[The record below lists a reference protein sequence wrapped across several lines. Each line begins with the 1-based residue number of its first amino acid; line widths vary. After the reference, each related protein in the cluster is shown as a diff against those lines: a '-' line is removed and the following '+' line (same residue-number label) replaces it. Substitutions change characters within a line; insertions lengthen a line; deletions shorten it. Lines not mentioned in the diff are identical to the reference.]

1 MARAIVATKQ
11 FDRSI
16 KAAAASST
24 AAIGGI
30 SRTAEGLGLITGTA
44 GAAALKMAI
53 DFESAFT
60 GVLKTVEGTDAQLDK
75 LRTGILDMSEALPA
89 TANDIAGVA
98 EQAGQLGIETNNVL
112 GFTKVMIDMGES
124 TNLSANDAA
133 QSLARFFNIM
143 GTGASK
149 FDNLGSSIVDLGNNF
164 ATTESEITDISLRL
178 AGAGKIVGLAES
190 DILGL
195 STAMSSIGIAAER
208 GGTAMTRTL
217 VEINTAVDGG
227 GERLQKFADVAGTT
241 ATAFASTW
249 KDEPINAVLEFIEGI
264 KRLGE
269 EGGNVSTTLDDLD
282 LRGIRVQQT
291 LTGLA
296 SAGNLTA
303 DAVERSATAWEQNTA
318 LATEAGR
325 RYATTESQ
333 LRQFGN
339 TLKRELIDTGT
350 ERLPDLLALLEDNA
364 EDLPKILGDLADA
377 GLDLFEALSSGV
389 PLLEAL
395 LIIVSKIPSELV
407 AFGISIG
414 FVSRFS
420 RALVGPLNAVLLG
433 MSRLPAIATASRL
446 GLSSMS
452 AAAHGATTSMRTAA
466 SSIAATDAAL
476 GVSSAG
482 IAGTAAANAE
492 IRRALNVPFAAGTG
506 QTGPLTKTANQTKTA
521 AGSIVNSTGRARV
534 SFGAL
539 TAGLVVGAIALSEV
553 NAGMGEN
560 ARQTRQAEGAV
571 KEYSRALSA
580 ILAEGSSPLQ
590 AVGPAFDFEGFPD
603 NESTLD
609 LSFNVFKEYGEL
621 VQAVGGDFQI
631 TSDLVDKAGLSMSQI
646 SREAVSS
653 TEGFRRLG
661 DTVREESGNLGNLDW
676 LNNVFV
682 WMDDDRVDNFTK
694 AWNELGRELRSGAI
708 DALDELVQQGIVTD
722 GALALM
728 SLAVNE
734 HIGEWT
740 DFGTTLNVL
749 LPQYVKFIDT
759 VSGGVTELGLDPR
772 LARTL
777 ATVNLDLETGKVNA
791 DGFLDS
797 ASRLSDVEG
806 TQSFGLS
813 DAGFEAI
820 EKAVGASYDIATAR
834 RDAERLLAE
843 VASNPDTTI
852 LDVQAGIEAFG
863 PRAGAAALGV
873 ELWNEEI
880 TTARELAAAPP
891 IAPNIDAGLV
901 DETLRDTAQANEVA
915 KAATAAAKQELA
927 GLGYTGL
934 QVADILTVMN
944 DANEDMGR
952 SALAARSEIEQQY
965 IATALLGGS
974 MDDVANVANA
984 LNVEEQDLVDIT
996 AALNEEMAGL
1006 ADSMLSA
1013 VPGMESAI
1021 GFMRGRLQEQYDAM
1035 SDEFQE
1041 GTTFGEFEIDKTSLA
1056 SYSQGLADVQ
1066 SGQAEAFQFAS
1077 DIDFLGG
1084 DRRTDDLAKAL
1095 ARLAETDAEAAI
1107 KLAAEARRIG
1117 PDAASKFEVVVEEI
1131 EVANEIIQSVI
1142 DKAALKITETD
1153 NRVRNDL
1160 QFGTV
1165 KTVDAMVAKYGEGAR
1180 AIIES
1185 LELIEEASEP
1195 PEAETEE
1202 GRAVANVF
1210 EAFET
1215 APETFVAKL
1224 EMTADPDINFDD
1236 LRAGEGARQ
1245 VQAILGAAG
1254 FAAPQIRA
1262 VMKLDDAEF
1271 AATVSQA
1278 LLDVGQITDE
1288 THLAVIKPILDDS
1301 SKEEINELFAK
1312 VSDITENK
1320 TVNIVYDVV
1329 FRVGNRPDELIEGGP
1344 IPQAKNYTEVPK
1356 TAVGQANALPYLQDI
1371 SGTQL
1376 QELRNTRQLAKFL
1389 PEEVQRSLLAVR
1401 GHTSERITQLI
1412 EGDAGGLERELAIA
1426 TDELNRFREEGGVEV
1441 PVTADASGVGS
1452 ALTQI
1457 AAAYQVAA
1465 AANPIEIPVKLTV
1478 TGTPHQGGQI
1488 GNELRYYEI
1497 LAAQNAGLQWRAPA
1511 EGGLMDYYAKG
1522 GMSDDPHR
1530 AQIAPAGAWRVWAEP
1545 ETGGEAYIPMG
1556 MNKRGRSQGIL
1567 AEVARRF
1574 GYGLVSAADD
1584 EERKRRHVR
1593 RFADGGLINGPM
1605 RPATSSVSSDN
1616 RTTVRNEYNVSQ
1628 PVNFQG
1634 DMTFTDPRQT
1644 VEYAQRR
1651 RRTNALVGIA

>member
-60 GVLKTVEGTDAQLDK
+60 GVLKTVEGTDVQLDK

-89 TANDIAGVA
+89 TANEIAGVA
-98 EQAGQLGIETNNVL
+98 EQAGQLGIETNSVL

-241 ATAFASTW
+241 ATAFAATW
-249 KDEPINAVLEFIEGI
+249 KDEPIDAVLEFIEGI

-350 ERLPDLLALLEDNA
+350 ERLPVLLALLEENA
-364 EDLPKILGDLADA
+364 EELPKILGDLADA
-377 GLDLFEALSSGV
+377 GLNLFEALSSGV

-395 LIIVSKIPSELV
+395 LIIVSKMPSELV

-433 MSRLPAIATASRL
+433 MSRLPAVATASRL
-446 GLSSMS
+446 GLGSMS

-466 SSIAATDAAL
+466 SSKAATDAAL

-492 IRRALNVPFAAGTG
+492 IRRALNVPFAADTG

-539 TAGLVVGAIALSEV
+539 TAGMVVGAIALSEV
-553 NAGMGEN
+553 NAGMREN
-560 ARQTRQAEGAV
+560 ARQTRQAEAAH
-571 KEYSRALSA
+571 KDYSRAVAAVLS
-580 ILAEGSSPLQ
+580 EGESPFQ
-590 AVGPAFDFEGFPD
+590 GVGPAFDFEGFPD
-603 NESTLD
+603 QESTLD
-609 LSFNVFKEYGEL
+609 PSLNVFKEYGEL
-621 VQAVGGDFQI
+621 LTAVGGDFTI
-631 TSDLVDKAGLSMSQI
+631 TTDLIDKAGLSMRQL
-646 SREAVSS
+646 SREAVTSAD
-653 TEGFRRLG
+653 GFTQVG
-661 DTVREESGNLGNLDW
+661 DIARSESGNLGNLDW
-676 LNNVFV
+676 LENVFF
-682 WMDDDRVDNFTK
+682 WMDDDQVDNYTE
-694 AWNELGRELRSGAI
+694 AWEDLGVTLREDAI
-708 DALDELVQQGIVTD
+708 AGLDELVLAGTLTD

-728 SLAVNE
+728 AQGA
-734 HIGEWT
+734 GEVINKWSE
-740 DFGTTLNVL
+740 FGTTFSDLA
-749 LPQYVKFIDT
+749 PQYVKFVDT
-759 VSGGVTELGLDPR
+759 VSSGISELGLDPR
-772 LARTL
+772 LGRTL
-777 ATVNLDLETGKVNA
+777 STLNIDLETGKINS
-791 DGFLDS
+791 DGFLRS
-797 ASRLSDVEG
+797 VSQLSGVEG
-806 TQSFGLS
+806 IESFGLS
-813 DAGFEAI
+813 DAGFEAL
-820 EKAVGASYDIATAR
+820 EAAVASQRFGPDLAQAR
-834 RDAERLLAE
+834 RDALALLAE
-843 VASNPDTTI
+843 AATAPDFTI
-852 LDVQAGIEAFG
+852 LDFQEGLEAIGTSAG
-863 PRAGAAALGV
+863 PAALGV
-873 ELWNEEI
+873 ERWNEEV

-891 IAPNIDAGLV
+891 ISPNIDA
-901 DETLRDTAQANEVA
+901 EATRDVMLDMASSSEIAE
-915 KAATAAAKQELA
+915 AAIAEAEQSMA
-927 GLGYTGL
+927 GMGYTGL
-934 QVADILTVMN
+934 QVADILTTMN

-952 SALAARSEIEQQY
+952 SAFAARSEMDQQF
-965 IATALLGGS
+965 IAAALLGDS
-974 MDDVANVANA
+974 MDYTAQVAND
-984 LNVEEQDLVDIT
+984 LNIEEQDLVDIT
-996 AALNEEMAGL
+996 AALNEEFAGL
-1006 ADSMLSA
+1006 AESLWSA

-1021 GFMRGRLQEQYDAM
+1021 GFMRERLQEQYDAM

-1077 DIDFLGG
+1077 DIDFLGA
-1084 DRRTDDLAKAL
+1084 DARTDDLAKAL
-1095 ARLAETDAEAAI
+1095 ARLAETDAAAAI

-1117 PDAASKFEVVVEEI
+1117 PAAAEKFEVVVEEI
-1131 EVANEIIQSVI
+1131 DAANAIIQTVVE
-1142 DKAALKITETD
+1142 KAALQVTETD
-1153 NRVRNDL
+1153 NRVRRGIER
-1160 QFGTV
+1160 GTV
-1165 KTVDAMVAKYGEGAR
+1165 ETVDAMVAKYGEGAR

-1185 LELIEEASEP
+1185 MRLIEEASKP
-1195 PEAETEE
+1195 PEIDTLE
-1202 GRAVANVF
+1202 GRSVQNVF
-1210 EAFET
+1210 T
-1215 APETFVAKL
+1215 ALDFTPAELAADL
-1224 EMTADPDINFDD
+1224 ELTANPTVSFDN
-1236 LRAGEGARQ
+1236 LRTGEGAQQ
-1245 VQAILGAAG
+1245 VQALLEAAG
-1254 FAAPQIRA
+1254 FVDAQIRA
-1262 VMKLDDAEF
+1262 VMELDDTAF
-1271 AATVSQA
+1271 AATISRA
-1278 LLDVGQITDE
+1278 LVDVGALTDE
-1288 THLAVIKPILDDS
+1288 QHLAVITPILAEGDQ
-1301 SKEEINELFAK
+1301 EEIDALFLK
-1312 VSDITENK
+1312 VSEMTRNK
-1320 TVNIVYDVV
+1320 KVDLEYEIAFSYG
-1329 FRVGNRPDELIEGGP
+1329 RGGSGVP
-1344 IPQAKNYTEVPK
+1344 SFEESFGRNQTEVPK
-1356 TAVGQANALPYLQDI
+1356 TAIGRANALPFLQNSSVARLKNLQD
-1371 SGTQL
+1371 TQ
-1376 QELRNTRQLAKFL
+1376 RLAEEL
-1389 PEEVQRSLLAVR
+1389 PEVAQRALLEAK
-1401 GHTSERITQLI
+1401 GFTDENI
-1412 EGDAGGLERELAIA
+1412 EAIIGGDAYPLELELADA
-1426 TDELNRFREEGGVEV
+1426 TDKLIDFKNEGGVEV
-1441 PVTADASGVGS
+1441 PIGVETDGIGA
-1452 ALTQI
+1452 ALAGL
-1457 AAAYQVAA
+1457 AAGFNTWAIQ
-1465 AANPIEIPVKLTV
+1465 NPIEIPVKPVFVGSPFTS
-1478 TGTPHQGGQI
+1478 
-1488 GNELRYYEI
+1488 NEQRYAEI
-1497 LAAQNAGLQWRAPA
+1497 LAAQNAGLKWVAPA
-1511 EGGLMDYYAKG
+1511 EGGMVDYYAKG
-1522 GMSDDPHR
+1522 GMSDAPHR

-1605 RPATSSVSSDN
+1605 RPASSNVSSDN